1 MFSTRK
7 PTPKNSASEISG
19 ETFQF
24 CCYPF
29 LPQSSQ
35 FLFHNPFLGTLQEGM
50 LWFSRRYGFNR
61 GVIPLLMK
69 KSPKKET
76 TALPENREDDR
87 EKLTN
92 AIAGATLSILGGMG
106 HLYLGVERRGYFL
119 LACSLALILISKF
132 YWPTGW
138 LIYGQWVILTGFD
151 AFAFGKRGRG
161 FF

>member
-1 MFSTRK
+1 
-7 PTPKNSASEISG
+7 
-19 ETFQF
+19 
-24 CCYPF
+24 
-29 LPQSSQ
+29 
-35 FLFHNPFLGTLQEGM
+35 
-50 LWFSRRYGFNR
+50 
-61 GVIPLLMK
+61 MK

-119 LACSLALILISKF
+119 LACSLALILVSKF